1 MGPQLILTA
10 AGVALWFLAGAW
22 AAFTGPQNLPGWIFM
37 AMLPALAASIAKV
50 AAWRINRRTQ

>member
-1 MGPQLILTA
+1 MGIQIILGLM
-10 AGVALWFLAGAW
+10 GVALWFAAGAW